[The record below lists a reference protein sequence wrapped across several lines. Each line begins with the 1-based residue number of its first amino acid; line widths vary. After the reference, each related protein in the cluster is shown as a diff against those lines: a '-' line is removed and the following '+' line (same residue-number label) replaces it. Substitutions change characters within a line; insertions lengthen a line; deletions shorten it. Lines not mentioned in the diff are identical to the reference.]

1 MPSVAR
7 QNSIFAPVTA
17 LVFAAHQFDD
27 LRAYLA
33 RRSEHTD
40 TILISDVEQL
50 LMSSDGRLA
59 ESGYRF
65 NILGFQSLAGGVSR
79 GLASLFSELAGQYY
93 KPQSCDV
100 EYSLPAAIS
109 VYNTSVRARIGAL
122 RERSLLVNHQERV
135 VEGFL
140 GLSHR
145 RLDNSIF
152 LDIVSNEIREKQPKA
167 EFYRAE
173 LVGREL
179 RIYYIDPATR
189 RKDIYSDARHTI
201 VAGWSFDNCE
211 DRGKAINAGPCLF
224 TRFGVALEKPAGS
237 SRMNHVGADIVGR
250 TGLLV
255 GRAAAREIDMTAV
268 LAQLAKLQ
276 LVPLEFVDDPEKFD
290 QVALKWLIFLA
301 RVGIRRDDAKMIV
314 RNAAMVGAD
323 CEARD
328 PVDVYTRSV
337 LGSRTAYDLL
347 CSLLRYS
354 KNAPITD
361 RTALQ
366 QAAMRL
372 ILPQPS
378 VRRQQRKKL

>member
-189 RKDIYSDARHTI
+189 RKDIYSDARHT
-201 VAGWSFDNCE
+201 S
-211 DRGKAINAGPCLF
+211 
-224 TRFGVALEKPAGS
+224 VALEKPAGS